1 MRPAALARPLAA
13 GEKLDDPLAETL
25 RQLAQQAAREIAEA
39 LDSSPEL
46 PATTGASP
54 LAAFRAAALAA
65 QGRLTAPALLPLTAA
80 QQGEVLGVVASLVL
94 EPDLVRGGGQ
104 LVNGLA
110 SALGRR
116 ARRRLRRV
124 LEGTSLA
131 AIAALD
137 REAWLA
143 EVRTLAAAVALDE
156 TRGDLRIA
164 LLACLADDAAR
175 PEESLQETADLTVLV
190 GAHPEARSLLRRAV
204 RAWLDLLAD

>member
-1 MRPAALARPLAA
+1 MKA
-13 GEKLDDPLAETL
+13 LDDPLAETL

-39 LDSSPEL
+39 LDSSPAL
-46 PATTGASP
+46 PTTAGGSA

-65 QGRLTAPALLPLTAA
+65 QGRLTAPALLPLAAA
-80 QQGEVLGVVASLVL
+80 QQGEVLSVVASLVI

-124 LEGTSLA
+124 LEGTSLE
-131 AIAALD
+131 AITSLD
-137 REAWLA
+137 PRAWLA

-156 TRGDLRIA
+156 THGDLRTA
-164 LLACLADDAAR
+164 LLACLADDAEHLADSR
-175 PEESLQETADLTVLV
+175 NQAVDLTGLV

-204 RAWLDLLAD
+204 RAWFDLLEA

>member
-1 MRPAALARPLAA
+1 ML
-13 GEKLDDPLAETL
+13 
-25 RQLAQQAAREIAEA
+25 
-39 LDSSPEL
+39 S
-46 PATTGASP
+46 
-54 LAAFRAAALAA
+54 
-65 QGRLTAPALLPLTAA
+65 
-80 QQGEVLGVVASLVL
+80 VVASLVL

-116 ARRRLRRV
+116 ARRRLRRL

-137 REAWLA
+137 RGAWLA

-156 TRGDLRIA
+156 THGDLRTA
-164 LLACLADDAAR
+164 LLACLADDAER
-175 PEESLQETADLTVLV
+175 PADSLHEAADLTGLV

-204 RAWLDLLAD
+204 RAWFDLLEG